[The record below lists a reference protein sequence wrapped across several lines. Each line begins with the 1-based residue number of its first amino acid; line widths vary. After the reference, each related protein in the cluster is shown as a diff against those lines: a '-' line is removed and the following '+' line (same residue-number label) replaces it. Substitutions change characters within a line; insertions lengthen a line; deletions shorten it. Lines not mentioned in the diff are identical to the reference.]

1 MGKNAL
7 INGFYEEGMKI
18 MPSYFFDKLMVF
30 SSKRVLH
37 LTHKNPDCDEVA
49 SICHFFAKK
58 TPPSIRWR

>member
-37 LTHKNPDCDEVA
+37 LTHKNPDCD
-49 SICHFFAKK
+49 
-58 TPPSIRWR
+58 